1 MSSHVEN
8 IKERLGIVD
17 VISSYIKIEKAGA
30 NMRARCPFHN
40 EKTPSFFISPT
51 RNTYYCFGCGA
62 KGDIFSFV
70 EQFEGTDFKGALK
83 TLADRAGVT
92 LAPIDKKVEDKKTR
106 LYHALADATTFFEE
120 TRERYEESRTY
131 IKSRGITSQSI
142 AMWRIGY
149 APPLWGA
156 LFNELTK
163 KGYSER
169 ELEDAGL
176 IKQSPHGRGYYDRF
190 RGRIMFPI
198 MDSSGRVIAYSGRI
212 LPDEK
217 KSEYKKDTAKYMNSP
232 ETILYSK
239 SHVLYGYHRAKQFIR
254 KFDFSILVEGQMDV
268 VLSHQAGY
276 PNTVAAS
283 GTAITADQISLLS
296 RLSNNIVM
304 AFDADTAGINAG
316 GKGIDLALHR
326 GMDVKVA
333 TIPKGSDPADL
344 VQKGDDTW
352 KMAVRTA
359 KHVIEFYLGYI
370 QEKYEDIRKQ
380 RLAVS
385 QMVIPYV
392 SYIPNRLDQAHF
404 VSVIA
409 SRLGLGENAIWD
421 SVRQHTAGPS
431 HSVYNGASHA
441 DIMATT
447 IPTKRNSIEM
457 RLIGIVRWQES
468 LEENARVVDTNILRS
483 KLDSLLSKDTH
494 SMLYKDTNQSSPDDS
509 VIFEAELLYAE
520 REDLNSE
527 IDDLLRA
534 LTREHLKEQYTQ
546 ALTELKQAEE
556 GKEKKD
562 ITKALETC
570 RRLSEA
576 LNETYNN

>member
-1 MSSHVEN
+1 MLSHVED
-8 IKERLGIVD
+8 IKERLGIID
-17 VISSYIKIEKAGA
+17 VVSSYIKIEKAGA

-40 EKTPSFFISPT
+40 EKTPSFFISPS

-83 TLADRAGVT
+83 TLAERAGVKIT
-92 LAPIDKKVEDKKTR
+92 PVNKESEDKKAR
-106 LYHALADATTFFEE
+106 LYSALDEATSFFEE
-120 TRERYEESRTY
+120 NLEQHKEALLY
-131 IKSRGITSQSI
+131 IESRGITQKSS
-142 AMWRIGY
+142 ALWRIGY
-149 APPLWGA
+149 APPLWDS
-156 LFNELTK
+156 LYKELVK
-163 KGYSER
+163 KGYTQG

-176 IKQSPHGRGYYDRF
+176 IKKSQQGRSYYDRF
-190 RGRIMFPI
+190 RGRIMFPV

-212 LPDEK
+212 LPDK
-217 KSEYKKDTAKYMNSP
+217 KNSEYKEDTAKYINSP
-232 ETILYSK
+232 ETALYEK
-239 SHVLYGYHRAKQFIR
+239 SHVLYGYHQAKHSIR

-283 GTAITADQISLLS
+283 GTALTLDQLSLLS

-304 AFDADTAGINAG
+304 AFDADSAGVTAGR
-316 GKGIDLALHR
+316 KGIDLALLR

-431 HSVYNGASHA
+431 HSVSNGASHA